1 MNDPRF
7 FETILGVKSPWSVAR
22 VEMSTGE
29 KRLDAWLAHE
39 EGVKFGCPECAVDAP
54 VYDHSAERVWR
65 HLDVC
70 EFSLFLHAA
79 LPRVECPEHGVRQAR
94 VPWADPRARF
104 TLLMER
110 WAVEMLRGGLSVSA
124 AGRLLKLSWD
134 ELWHILDRAVARGLK
149 RKVVRVIKRLGVDEK
164 AIAKRHKYLTLV
176 FDLERKTVEFIG
188 LDREAASLTPFLLS
202 LTPAQRAGIEA
213 VALDMCP
220 AYIRALLDHLPE
232 ADQKMVFDPFH
243 VMKAMNEAVDKVRKE
258 EHAALSAEGIDLLKK
273 TKYWWLYGAERVPER
288 HAELFEELRAMNL
301 LTGRAWS
308 IKETLRGL
316 WDCATRE
323 AGEAHLRAWYAWAV
337 RSRLEPV
344 KRVARMI
351 KAHWAGIL
359 NFFRCRVSNGL
370 SEGFNGIIE
379 QIKRMARGFRN
390 VDHFITAIYFHL
402 GGLDLCP

>member
-7 FETILGVKSPWSVAR
+7 FETILGVKAPWRVEL
-22 VEMSTGE
+22 VEMSAGE
-29 KRLDAWLAHE
+29 KRLDAFLEHE
-39 EGVKFGCPECAVDAP
+39 DGVTFACPECEASSP
-54 VYDHSAERVWR
+54 VYDHSAQRVWR

-70 EFSLFLHAA
+70 EFSLYLHAA
-79 LPRVECPEHGVRQAR
+79 LPRIECPAHGVRQAR

-104 TLLMER
+104 TMMMER
-110 WAVEMLRGGLSVSA
+110 WAIELLRGGLSVSA
-124 AGRLLKLSWD
+124 AARLLKLSWD
-134 ELWHILDRAVARGLK
+134 ELWHILENAVARGMK

-164 AIAKRHKYLTLV
+164 AIARRHKYLTLV

-188 LDREAASLTPFLLS
+188 LDREAASLAPFLLA
-202 LTPAQRAGIEA
+202 LTPAQRSGVEA

-220 AYIRALLDHLPE
+220 AYIRALLDHLPGAQE
-232 ADQKMVFDPFH
+232 KMVFDPFH
-243 VMKAMNEAVDKVRKE
+243 VMKAMNEAVDKVRRE
-258 EHAALSAEGIDLLKK
+258 EHAALTAEGVDLLKR
-273 TKYWWLYGAERVPER
+273 TKYWWLYGAENVPER
-288 HAELFEELRAMNL
+288 SRLDFEALREMNL
-301 LTGRAWS
+301 ATGRAWS

-323 AGEAHLRAWYAWAV
+323 AGEAHLRGWYAWAV
-337 RSRLEPV
+337 RSRLDAV

-351 KAHWAGIL
+351 KAHWEGIL
-359 NFFRCRVSNGL
+359 NFFRCRISNGL

>member
-7 FETILGVKSPWSVAR
+7 FETILGVKSPWRVER

-29 KRLDAWLAHE
+29 KRLDAFLAHE
-39 EGVKFGCPECAVDAP
+39 DGVKFACPECETSSP
-54 VYDHSAERVWR
+54 VYDHSAARVWR

-70 EFSLFLHAA
+70 EFSLYLHAA
-79 LPRVECPEHGVRQAR
+79 LPRIECPEHGVRQAG

-104 TLLMER
+104 TMMMER
-110 WAVEMLRGGLSVSA
+110 WAIEMLRGGLSVSA
-124 AGRLLKLSWD
+124 AARLLKLSWD
-134 ELWHILDRAVARGLK
+134 ELWHILDRAVARGLR

-188 LDREAASLTPFLLS
+188 LDREAASLSKFLLT
-202 LTPAQRAGIEA
+202 LTEAQRSGIEA

-232 ADQKMVFDPFH
+232 AEMKMVFDPFH
-243 VMKAMNEAVDKVRKE
+243 VMKAMNEAVDKVRRE
-258 EHAALSAEGIDLLKK
+258 EHAMLMAEKIDLLKN
-273 TKYWWLYGAERVPER
+273 TKYWWLYGAENVPER
-288 HAELFEELRAMNL
+288 SRLDFEALREMNL
-301 LTGRAWS
+301 ATGRAWS
-308 IKETLRGL
+308 LKETLRGL

-323 AGEAHLRAWYAWAV
+323 AGEAHLRAWHSWAV
-337 RSRLEPV
+337 RSRLEAV

-359 NFFRCRVSNGL
+359 NFFRCRISNGL
-370 SEGFNGIIE
+370 SEGLNGLIE

-390 VDHFITAIYFHL
+390 VDHFITVIYFHL